1 MGLLDL
7 FKNNKKEIKTID
19 YMDNQQVKE
28 SIKNQSIELIKNDNN
43 KIEAN
48 SKIEIQ
54 FKYLEKVE
62 NRGLQSLY
70 IVKVDDKS
78 FYFQIEDDKI
88 LLLSEE
94 ASKFF
99 DFEDDDE

>member
-19 YMDNQQVKE
+19 YMDNEQVKE
-28 SIKNQSIELIKNDNN
+28 SIKDQSIELIKNDNN

-48 SKIEIQ
+48 SKIDIQ
-54 FKYLEKVE
+54 FKYLEKIE

-70 IVKVDDKS
+70 IVKVDDKP

>member
-1 MGLLDL
+1 
-7 FKNNKKEIKTID
+7 
-19 YMDNQQVKE
+19 MDNQQIKD

-43 KIEAN
+43 IIEAN
-48 SKIEIQ
+48 SKIDIK

-70 IVKVDDKS
+70 IVRVDDKP
-78 FYFQIEDDKI
+78 FYFQIENDEI

>member
-70 IVKVDDKS
+70 IVKVDDKP

-88 LLLSEE
+88 
-94 ASKFF
+94 
-99 DFEDDDE
+99 

>member
-70 IVKVDDKS
+70 IVKVDDKP

>member
-7 FKNNKKEIKTID
+7 FKKNQKEVKTVD
-19 YMDNQQVKE
+19 CMDNQQIKD

-43 KIEAN
+43 IIEAN
-48 SKIEIQ
+48 SKIDIK

-70 IVKVDDKS
+70 IVRVDDKS

-94 ASKFF
+94 ASKYF